1 MAINFMAGAMEALAP
16 AGNVLAHYAGGG
28 FLGAAAGGAANL
40 AFGEPE
46 DFLGSTM
53 RGAAIGVVGGA
64 AVRSLTTRGGHL
76 NSLGE
81 AIGMSLDD
89 AATAGRTTKLEKLN
103 TKLAAETDADKKAKI
118 TEQIAKLNEAQ
129 EEGGGITRFFRG
141 ISETAKEREERVTRE
156 YTKLAGV
163 KDPTEAQVEKMA
175 KLERDYGVSKTAKTK
190 NEMRIGIGDGSDEN
204 PVRYLN
210 EDEFVNLDRSEH
222 NAGGFIDPFN
232 EVQSRS
238 HFNRYANSMEVETGE
253 YAYSMQQSSARRSVS
268 SRNSNMMMAGAG
280 LTGAMVGLSHSSGRK
295 NKRRGFNQSRGSR
308 F

>member
-163 KDPTEAQVEKMA
+163 TDPTEAQVEKMA
-175 KLERDYGVSKTAKTK
+175 KLERDYGVSKTAKK
-190 NEMRIGIGDGSDEN
+190 EEGEFIRIGHGT
-204 PVRYLN
+204 
-210 EDEFVNLDRSEH
+210 EDEPYQFLNKEEYIDYTQKNYADNFDLDSETTYFH
-222 NAGGFIDPFN
+222 LHAREGT
-232 EVQSRS
+232 R
-238 HFNRYANSMEVETGE
+238 ETSE